1 MRRVLLSLAAPAACG
16 VALGLAFPT
25 AHWYVIA
32 WFALAP
38 LVYLSALRPCA
49 KWGALQ
55 WFIAGWAF
63 HSFLLQWLVTNIFWA
78 GGWAVI
84 GYQILVL
91 ALALIWGL
99 LGGVWSILL
108 RRAPH
113 LGALLFAGLF
123 LIVEW
128 LHANLASGFGWSAL
142 AYSQG
147 PDLPLLQ
154 WASIGGTAL
163 VALPIVYFNAAL
175 GLFFARVSG
184 RWVHLGAAIALA
196 IVMHAGGVFLMGQ
209 PDYHSRPLR
218 AGVYQSNYPNEM
230 KWDGEYTIDMVERAV
245 KHSARLEE
253 YQPVDLMVW
262 PEALVM
268 FDYRHPELLEPMRGY
283 AVDNETTLLTG
294 TVRTEEG
301 KGFNSSVIISKSGE
315 VTGHYDKVHLAPF
328 GEYVPFADL
337 IPFVQ
342 QVVRSAVDA
351 GDEQKVL
358 ESDGIR
364 VGTLICFETLFPPMA
379 AKLRAMDSRLLAVIT
394 NLAWFGSSNAIGQE
408 LEIARVRAIETR
420 LPLVHAS
427 NTGIS
432 GAFDPWGRFESV
444 DSWATFDGQ
453 LSQREGVMD
462 PMAFAHRRA
471 LGAFDIAAP
480 ASHPMPWGPVYMPFI
495 FMAMTALIAG
505 LAFLPDWKRMFP
517 AAAEG
522 ATPSAP
528 APATQVSPKKGEA
541 VFPPP
546 PDDISI

>member
-1 MRRVLLSLAAPAACG
+1 MRRVLISLAVPAACG
-16 VALGLAFPT
+16 VMLGLCFPT
-25 AHWYVIA
+25 AHWYFLA

-38 LVYLSALRPCA
+38 LIYLSSLRPCA
-49 KWGALQ
+49 KWGGLQ
-55 WFIAGWAF
+55 WFIAGWVF
-63 HSFLLQWLVTNIFWA
+63 HSFLLQWLITNIFWA
-78 GGWAVI
+78 GGWAII

-91 ALALIWGL
+91 ALALFWGL
-99 LGGVWSILL
+99 LGAGWSVLL
-108 RRAPH
+108 RKAPH
-113 LGALLFAGLF
+113 FGALYFVGIY

-147 PDLPLLQ
+147 PDLPMLQ
-154 WASIGGTAL
+154 WAAIGGTSL
-163 VALPIVYFNAAL
+163 VALPILYFNAAL
-175 GLFFARVSG
+175 GLFFAG
-184 RWVHLGAAIALA
+184 KPARWVHLGASVVLA
-196 IVMHAGGVFLMGQ
+196 VVMHLAGGFLMGA
-209 PDYHSRPLR
+209 PDYHSKPLR
-218 AGVYQSNYPNEM
+218 TGVFQSNYTNEM

-268 FDYRHPELLEPMRGY
+268 FDYNHPELLGPMRGY
-283 AVDNETTLLTG
+283 AVDNQTTLLTG
-294 TVRTEEG
+294 TVRNDGE
-301 KGFNSSVIISKSGE
+301 KGFNSSIIISKSGE
-315 VTGHYDKVHLAPF
+315 VAGYYDKVHLAPF
-328 GEYVPFADL
+328 GEYVPFANL

-351 GDEQKVL
+351 GDEQKML
-358 ESDGIR
+358 EADGIR

-379 AKLRAMDSRLLAVIT
+379 AKLRAMDARLLAVIT
-394 NLAWFGSSNAIGQE
+394 NLAWFGSSNAIAQE

-453 LSQREGVMD
+453 LSQREGITD

-480 ASHPMPWGPVYMPFI
+480 VKHPLPWGPLYLPFLW
-495 FMAMTALIAG
+495 MALTVALAA
-505 LAFLPDWKRMFP
+505 LAFLPEWKRFL
-517 AAAEG
+517 
-522 ATPSAP
+522 P
-528 APATQVSPKKGEA
+528 APAVPAPAKPEQAAAPKPKKGDA
-541 VFPPP
+541 TFPLP